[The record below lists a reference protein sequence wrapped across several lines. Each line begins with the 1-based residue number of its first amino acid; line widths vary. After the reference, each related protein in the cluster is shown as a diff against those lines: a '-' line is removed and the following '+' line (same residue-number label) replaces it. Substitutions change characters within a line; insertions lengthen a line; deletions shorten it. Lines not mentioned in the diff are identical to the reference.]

1 MTNMAYKSPST
12 SPRITGALSEEL
24 QFSVEQLRMLF
35 ASKIPVITTENGYR
49 IQCLP
54 NGELPTLP
62 WTARPSTL
70 DPQLGADE
78 W

>member
-1 MTNMAYKSPST
+1 MYKSPTT

-24 QFSVEQLRMLF
+24 QFSIEQLRMLF
-35 ASKIPVITTENGYR
+35 DAKIPVIVTETGYR
-49 IQCLP
+49 IEALP
-54 NGELPTLP
+54 NGELPKLP
-62 WTARPSTL
+62 WTARPGTL